1 VSDPLDHFFIER
13 LALALGAAWFGLLL
27 WNQVVWAFVTLT
39 LIILVVGF
47 VISRFGLGIQG
58 WTLLMFSSA
67 VCGSSVV
74 LMFWLL
80 FRAFA

>member
-13 LALALGAAWFGLLL
+13 FALVLGVAWCGLLF
-27 WNQVVWAFVTLT
+27 WNELVWAFVTLT
-39 LIILVVGF
+39 LIILGVGF

-67 VCGSSVV
+67 ACGSSVV